1 MNFVFLITS
10 QITHIWQ
17 YADKRATKYGTF
29 SCIHMAVHILNNQ
42 QYKDISCRLFPTV
55 RKERLT
61 LMVRNQN
68 LSCFFSIFLLNLCYP
83 LCLEPLWHT
92 LSTSHKPPLTHAALL
107 VCRSVQS
114 MIPAHTCSRR
124 RPGEFQ
130 QHKWTCKQRM
140 LRTRTHQHWNACL
153 THAAAAF
160 THRHTDRC
168 SALVLAI
175 YVWTLAFP
183 AIICI
188 TVTITTN

>member
-83 LCLEPLWHT
+83 LCLEPL
-92 LSTSHKPPLTHAALL
+92 
-107 VCRSVQS
+107 
-114 MIPAHTCSRR
+114 
-124 RPGEFQ
+124 
-130 QHKWTCKQRM
+130 
-140 LRTRTHQHWNACL
+140 
-153 THAAAAF
+153 
-160 THRHTDRC
+160 
-168 SALVLAI
+168 
-175 YVWTLAFP
+175 
-183 AIICI
+183 
-188 TVTITTN
+188 